1 MNIDR
6 VQLDTTLAKIVDPH
20 TGQNVLSAKNIR
32 HLQVDGGRV
41 LIDFTLPYPAQ
52 SEFDA
57 WRARI
62 IEAFAALPGVDAVQ
76 VNIRHEIIA
85 HAAQNGM
92 KLLPNIKNMIAVASG
107 KGGVGKS
114 TVAAN
119 LALALSEEGARTG
132 LLDADIYGPSQPAML
147 GVAGPP
153 ESKDGKTMEPLH
165 AYGLQINSIGFL
177 IDADQPAVWRGP
189 MATSAFSQLLHQTK
203 WDALDYLI
211 IDMPPGTGDI
221 QLTLAQRVPV
231 TGAVIVTTPQEIALR
246 DAKKGL
252 RMFEKA
258 GIPILGVIENMGAYL
273 CRHCG
278 HVAPIFGAGG
288 GTQMC
293 TQYGV
298 PLLGSLP
305 LDIQMREQ
313 MDAGAPP
320 VIAQPEGQSAR
331 LYRDIARKIAVRIAR
346 QARDMRSKF
355 PDIVIERS

>member
-1 MNIDR
+1 MARALYWGVRCI
-6 VQLDTTLAKIVDPH
+6 A
-20 TGQNVLSAKNIR
+20 
-32 HLQVDGGRV
+32 GRGRG
-41 LIDFTLPYPAQ
+41 PGEYPARDHRACRAEWHEAAAEYKKYDCGCQ
-52 SEFDA
+52 RQGRGREEHGCSESCA
-57 WRARI
+57 RA
-62 IEAFAALPGVDAVQ
+62 
-76 VNIRHEIIA
+76 
-85 HAAQNGM
+85 
-92 KLLPNIKNMIAVASG
+92 
-107 KGGVGKS
+107 VGR
-114 TVAAN
+114 
-119 LALALSEEGARTG
+119 GARTG

-278 HVAPIFGAGG
+278 HVAPIFG
-288 GTQMC
+288 
-293 TQYGV
+293 
-298 PLLGSLP
+298 
-305 LDIQMREQ
+305 
-313 MDAGAPP
+313 
-320 VIAQPEGQSAR
+320 
-331 LYRDIARKIAVRIAR
+331 
-346 QARDMRSKF
+346 
-355 PDIVIERS
+355 

>member
-1 MNIDR
+1 MARAHYCGVRCI
-6 VQLDTTLAKIVDPH
+6 A
-20 TGQNVLSAKNIR
+20 
-32 HLQVDGGRV
+32 GRGRG
-41 LIDFTLPYPAQ
+41 PGEYPARDHRACRAEWHEAAAEYKKYDCGCQ
-52 SEFDA
+52 RQGRGREEHGCSESCA
-57 WRARI
+57 RAVGRGG
-62 IEAFAALPGVDAVQ
+62 AHRFARRRYLWPV
-76 VNIRHEIIA
+76 
-85 HAAQNGM
+85 
-92 KLLPNIKNMIAVASG
+92 PAS
-107 KGGVGKS
+107 
-114 TVAAN
+114 
-119 LALALSEEGARTG
+119 
-132 LLDADIYGPSQPAML
+132 
-147 GVAGPP
+147 VAGPP

-189 MATSAFSQLLHQTK
+189 MATSAFNQLLHQTK

-313 MDAGAPP
+313 M
-320 VIAQPEGQSAR
+320 
-331 LYRDIARKIAVRIAR
+331 
-346 QARDMRSKF
+346 
-355 PDIVIERS
+355 